1 MGAGHIANMPDEAG
15 GKVASHGVLAWLR
28 THCREGERCVA
39 LIDPTRYDGVEACA
53 VALGFTVD
61 AFAGLPNLY
70 GHFTDQVR
78 QWGPRLFSAPLD
90 DAHWPMI
97 AAQASSHQA
106 ASFILTAADDGALY
120 AHLKSLAKLPQP
132 DGTRL
137 LFRFQD
143 TVVLTALM
151 PLLAPAQRQALLG
164 RATCWMALDV
174 CGDPRVVERGRSHPA
189 RPAVLTLTA
198 AQMATLD
205 AALLPGTIIAQANDT
220 DSTLLAGMTKCAQ
233 WRTIRERITQA
244 HDHGLSQAEDIALYC
259 VLSLQLPVG
268 FDRDGPVAGAL
279 EAARNSSIS
288 FGGAIDRVPLSQWR
302 EWDEVLDAPATP
314 EQ

>member
-1 MGAGHIANMPDEAG
+1 MGTGNIANMPDDAG
-15 GKVASHGVLAWLR
+15 EKLASQVALAWLR
-28 THCREGERCVA
+28 THCREDERCVA
-39 LIDPTRYDGVEACA
+39 LIDPTRFDSVDACA
-53 VALGFTVD
+53 VALGFAAD

-70 GHFTDQVR
+70 GHFTNQVR

-90 DAHWPMI
+90 DARWPMI

-106 ASFILTAADDGALY
+106 ASFILTAADGGALY
-120 AHLKSLAKLPQP
+120 AHLKSLAKLRQP

-164 RATCWMALDV
+164 PATRWMALDV
-174 CGDPRVVERGRSHPA
+174 CGDPRVVERDRSHPA
-189 RPAVLTLTA
+189 RPAVLMLTA

-220 DSTLLAGMTKCAQ
+220 DSTLLAGMNKCAQ
-233 WRTIRERITQA
+233 WRAIRERINQA
-244 HDHGLSQAEDIALYC
+244 RDHGLSLTEDIALYC

-279 EAARNSSIS
+279 NAARSSSIS
-288 FGGAIDRVPLSQWR
+288 FGAAIDQVPLSQWR
-302 EWDEVLDAPATP
+302 EWDEMLDAPATH